1 MYDCVC
7 MVHHRFLSSS
17 QYIFWWFHM
26 DKDRLECFCVSFLLR
41 LHAGLREVTSYN
53 MLPSKGILKK
63 LFFRYKEHS
72 TADNSGWPE

>member
-1 MYDCVC
+1 
-7 MVHHRFLSSS
+7 
-17 QYIFWWFHM
+17 M